1 MERMKKF
8 GLLFVLSIIT
18 IFTLAACGSVKS
30 VDLMDYVEVSFDGM
44 DTSGYADYYV
54 NDYEAVVE
62 RSGFKPED
70 FEAEMIKLV
79 EKKPEKAE
87 EINALFSQYSV
98 SIDKEDGLSNGDKV
112 TVTVTVD
119 EDAKGVKCGEKEFT
133 VEGLEEPEVLT
144 SEEVEKQ
151 VIVDFVGA
159 NERGEARIEN
169 TFGGDL
175 SSVAFTV
182 ENSGTLSNGDNVQLI
197 VNDEEDPLINY
208 GYKLEEDFD
217 VSFEVKGLQEF
228 AQKAEDIANIA
239 DVKRMITEEVAKD
252 YPKDSDWG
260 FTRVYDVK
268 EEVTLY
274 RQFPEVDEDDYY
286 GSNLEDNGS
295 FVVLFTIT
303 EYSDKDAKKDKDV
316 LEEYVIMQ
324 GFRNLMLDED
334 NKVNVSKI
342 ISQYQT
348 EDSSYSLD
356 TVQQIYEGNGY
367 EEVEIKEKKKK
378 KKDKK

>member
-1 MERMKKF
+1 MKKF
-8 GLLFVLSIIT
+8 GLLFLLSIIT
-18 IFTLAACGSVKS
+18 ILSLAACGSAKS

-44 DTSGYADYYV
+44 DTYGYADYYV

-70 FEAEMIKLV
+70 FEEEMIKLV

-87 EINALFSQYSV
+87 EINALFTQYNV
-98 SIDKEDGLSNGDKV
+98 SIDQEEGLSNGDKV
-112 TVTVTVD
+112 TVTITVD
-119 EDAKGVKCGEKEFT
+119 EDAKGVKGGEKEFT
-133 VEGLEEPEVLT
+133 VEGLEEPELLT
-144 SEEVEKQ
+144 AKEVEKQ

-159 NERGEARIEN
+159 NERGSARIEN
-169 TFGGDL
+169 TFSGDL
-175 SSVAFTV
+175 SSLTFTV
-182 ENSGTLSNGDNVQLI
+182 ENNGELSNGDNVQLV
-197 VNDEEDPLINY
+197 VNEEEDPLIDY
-208 GYKLEEDFD
+208 GYKLEDDFN

-228 AQKAEDIANIA
+228 AKKAEDIANID
-239 DVKRMITEEVAKD
+239 DVKRMITEEVTKD

-268 EEVTLY
+268 EEVALY
-274 RQFPEVDEDDYY
+274 RQFDEADEDDYY
-286 GSNLEDNGS
+286 DTDLEDNGS

-303 EYSDKDAKKDKDV
+303 EYSDVDAKKDKDV
-316 LEEYVIMQ
+316 NEEYVIMQ

-334 NKVNVSKI
+334 KKVNVSKL
-342 ISQYQT
+342 ISQQKT

-367 EEVEIKEKKKK
+367 EQVEIKKKK
-378 KKDKK
+378 KKAKK